1 MSYGVNG
8 GAVTIET
15 VAGPLAA
22 GDTLMYVFTATA
34 DMSTDGATY
43 DVALNV
49 NEEMIK
55 TPQTITTQFLV
66 RIYILQVPLVLLEIP
81 FVMEIQLWYGNVS

>member
-8 GAVTIET
+8 GAVTTET
-15 VAGPLAA
+15 VAGPLAV

-34 DMSTDGATY
+34 DMSMDGAY

-49 NEEMIK
+49 NVANDGD
-55 TPQTITTQFLV
+55 PQTTT
-66 RIYILQVPLVLLEIP
+66 ISGENNTLLEHKYNGER
-81 FVMEIQLWYGNVS
+81 FVMEIQLQ

>member
-8 GAVTIET
+8 GAVTTET
-15 VAGPLAA
+15 VAGPLAV

-49 NEEMIK
+49 NVANDGD
-55 TPQTITTQFLV
+55 TTNNN
-66 RIYILQVPLVLLEIP
+66 YS
-81 FVMEIQLWYGNVS
+81 VSGENLSLIHI